1 MNNLQVQFPQPG
13 KDNNTIL
20 LFGDFNTIEA
30 MHFKVDL
37 INFISSNQADFVL
50 DITEINNMDLTALN
64 ALIIAQKEVYK
75 KGYKFTI
82 KTSSDSPIFELLHL
96 TKFDR
101 HLNLKIA
108 A

>member
-1 MNNLQVQFPQPG
+1 MNNLQVQFPQTPSES
-13 KDNNTIL
+13 NTIVL
-20 LFGDFNTIEA
+20 SGDFNTIEA

-37 INFISSNQADFVL
+37 INYISKSHEDFIL
-50 DITEINNMDLTALN
+50 DITAIKNMDLTALN
-64 ALIIAQKEVYK
+64 ALIIAQKEIHK
-75 KGYKFTI
+75 KGRKFI
-82 KTSSDSPIFELLHL
+82 IQAHRNSPIFELLHL